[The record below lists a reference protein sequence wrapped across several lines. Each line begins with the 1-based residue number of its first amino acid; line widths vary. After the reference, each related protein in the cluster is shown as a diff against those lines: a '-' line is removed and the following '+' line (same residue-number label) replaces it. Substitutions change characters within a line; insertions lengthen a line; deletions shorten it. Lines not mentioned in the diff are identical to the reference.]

1 MRIMMTLMTLAVL
14 LTGCGG
20 PSFPPETDASR
31 GRELLKTV
39 LEKWKAGGTADELK
53 NASPAIIANDPDW
66 KAGSKLKGY
75 EMAAEDRRSGVDLL
89 ISVKLQLTKPDGT
102 SQDKKVNFAI
112 GINGTSQVV
121 LRSE

>member
-1 MRIMMTLMTLAVL
+1 MTLAVL

-20 PSFPPETDASR
+20 PSFPPETDATR

-39 LEKWKAGGTADELK
+39 LEKWKSGGSADELK
-53 NASPAIIANDPDW
+53 NGTPSIIANDPDW

-75 EMAAEDRRSGVDLL
+75 EISTDDRRSGVDLL
-89 ISVKLQLTKPDGT
+89 ISVKLQLTKPDGQ